1 VDLIIGSNSRVAQRY
16 VANRTEREFVAAG
29 RDEISRWIEDGEG
42 SLRGYLESLREL
54 PEVVH
59 LFAGVTDPRASRD
72 EIWAVNVELPLAV
85 LSVATEFGLTINTYG
100 TVLEDLG
107 PSENSYIESKRV
119 LASEV
124 VKARAAG
131 VDATHVRFHTVY
143 GASTPQSHMFLGQM
157 LTALVSGDDF
167 HMSSG
172 RQFREYHHVD
182 DVVQAIGVVT
192 SDRSSA
198 SVTISH
204 GDPIQLAI
212 LAHSIFA
219 SFDRL
224 DSLKIGA
231 LADLVSDVT
240 TPLAGR
246 TPELVDLEFRDTI
259 PAVVA
264 YMHDAVSIRRASEE

>member
-1 VDLIIGSNSRVAQRY
+1 VDLIIGSSSRVAQRY
-16 VANRTEREFVAAG
+16 VANRTEREFVTAG
-29 RDEISRWIEDGEG
+29 RDDISRWIDAGEDA
-42 SLRGYLESLREL
+42 LNRYLESLNEL

-59 LFAGVTDPRASRD
+59 LFAGVTDPRVSRE

-85 LSVATEFGLTINTYG
+85 MAVATRLGLAVNTYG
-100 TVLEDLG
+100 TVLEQLG
-107 PSENSYIESKRV
+107 PSENLYIESKRT

-124 VKARAAG
+124 VKARDIG
-131 VDATHVRFHTVY
+131 VDAIHVRFHTVY
-143 GASTPQSHMFLGQM
+143 GASIPQPHMFLGQI
-157 LTALVSGDDF
+157 LTSLVSGDEF

-182 DVVQAIGVVT
+182 DVVQAIDMVT
-192 SDRSSA
+192 SDRARA

-204 GDPIQLAI
+204 GDPIQLMQ
-212 LAHSIFA
+212 LARSVFE

-231 LADLVSDVT
+231 LADPVSDVT
-240 TPLAGR
+240 TPLAER
-246 TPELVDLEFRDTI
+246 TPELADLEFRDTI
-259 PAVVA
+259 PAVVS